1 VHLCVIAMRSARLF
15 PLAISGAVALSLPSV
30 AQQEPLA
37 VVPATYLVISFDRGP
52 LNFAGG
58 IVMTQAA
65 TTIPMG
71 SMEQCQAEGR
81 KVQSENNREI
91 RTIFW
96 CVEGVRS
103 WDRPQ

>member
-1 VHLCVIAMRSARLF
+1 MKTPLIHRHANPRLLS
-15 PLAISGAVALSLPSV
+15 LAIPAAIGMTLPCM
-30 AQQEPLA
+30 AQQTPPA
-37 VVPATYLVISFDRGP
+37 ASPATYLVISFDRGP
-52 LNFAGG
+52 LSFAGG

-81 KVQSENNREI
+81 KVQVENSKEI

-96 CVEGVRS
+96 CVQGVR
-103 WDRPQ
+103 